1 MPKRPQIQDEELH
14 NHVMRVHR
22 RWAGDSASDFEE
34 ALETVTKLA
43 ESKLTGEQVT
53 ETEWYPGENIEK
65 VLNTL
70 TATENS
76 ESDQPPTNDSL
87 QLQGQESSDQF
98 RVNLDTQMVFKTIL
112 SEDGKIDV
120 PDAELKAFDIDDGEV
135 MQVIVTPFERDDGA

>member
-1 MPKRPQIQDEELH
+1 
-14 NHVMRVHR
+14 
-22 RWAGDSASDFEE
+22 
-34 ALETVTKLA
+34 LETVTKLA

-135 MQVIVTPFERDDGA
+135 MQVIVTPLERDDGA